1 MTPPLKPAN
10 RVVRI
15 VHDGIVARLIQAIQ
29 PQLTIPTTQIP

>member
-15 VHDGIVARLIQAIQ
+15 VHDGIVARLTDL
-29 PQLTIPTTQIP
+29 PSPKFR